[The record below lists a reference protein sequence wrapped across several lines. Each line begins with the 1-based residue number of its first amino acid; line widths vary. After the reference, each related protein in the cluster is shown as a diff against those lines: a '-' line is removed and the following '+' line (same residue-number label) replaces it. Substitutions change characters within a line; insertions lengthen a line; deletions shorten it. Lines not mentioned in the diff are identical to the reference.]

1 MFDWSLMLSLKLQG
15 GPKKRGHKLMIIILS
30 NLNRFTFFFTGRVH
44 SKFAVI
50 WILSIPPHRAYV
62 ATLPCETLMSVKKA
76 INDKLQGSVGTYF
89 RCGRVVNN
97 QINIGLLQSV

>member
-1 MFDWSLMLSLKLQG
+1 MT
-15 GPKKRGHKLMIIILS
+15 IILT
-30 NLNRFTFFFTGRVH
+30 NLNRLKKFTGRQLG
-44 SKFAVI
+44 KFADKC
-50 WILSIPPHRAYV
+50 ILQPHLAYV
-62 ATLPCETLMSVKKA
+62 ATLPCEKFMSAKQA